1 MNSNN
6 FVYANI
12 EMCTSYSNTL
22 KSFTYLERE
31 LLYKFDENHFVRL
44 SDIKNKFSL
53 LKYYLYIK
61 ANKELKDVILNTSP
75 SGFGLY
81 INKNTLQNA
90 FLEYDEF
97 VNIKTLKKIQLFY
110 FNYIYILQ
118 KYHLNILDNI
128 SN

>member
-31 LLYKFDENHFVRL
+31 LLYKFDENHFIRL

-97 VNIKTLKKIQLFY
+97 VNIKTLKKIQ
-110 FNYIYILQ
+110 
-118 KYHLNILDNI
+118 H
-128 SN
+128 

>member
-53 LKYYLYIK
+53 LKYYLYI
-61 ANKELKDVILNTSP
+61 
-75 SGFGLY
+75 
-81 INKNTLQNA
+81 NKNTLQNA

-97 VNIKTLKKIQLFY
+97 VNIKTLKKIQ
-110 FNYIYILQ
+110 
-118 KYHLNILDNI
+118 H
-128 SN
+128 

>member
-31 LLYKFDENHFVRL
+31 LLYKFDEN
-44 SDIKNKFSL
+44 NFSL

-97 VNIKTLKKIQLFY
+97 VNIKTLKKIQ
-110 FNYIYILQ
+110 
-118 KYHLNILDNI
+118 H
-128 SN
+128 

>member
-61 ANKELKDVILNTSP
+61 ANKELKKVCW
-75 SGFGLY
+75 
-81 INKNTLQNA
+81 
-90 FLEYDEF
+90 
-97 VNIKTLKKIQLFY
+97 
-110 FNYIYILQ
+110 NYILTKGKQ
-118 KYHLNILDNI
+118 KTAFPKQAAVLLFNWWR
-128 SN
+128 

>member
-22 KSFTYLERE
+22 KSFTYL
-31 LLYKFDENHFVRL
+31 LYKFDENHFVRL
-44 SDIKNKFSL
+44 SDIKNNFSL

-75 SGFGLY
+75 SGFGL
-81 INKNTLQNA
+81 
-90 FLEYDEF
+90 
-97 VNIKTLKKIQLFY
+97 
-110 FNYIYILQ
+110 
-118 KYHLNILDNI
+118 
-128 SN
+128 